1 MHGGRQELDA
11 ARRREAAQLVGLE
24 TERTNADI
32 AHALDLAP
40 CNTVES
46 NRALPSGTVGHD
58 LAPSGQT
65 ASSAQHG
72 HLAARPEPESQGG
85 LLPQKITSNTRLI
98 SRGGEGSE
106 NQTSK
111 IESSPSEGGS
121 VERHV
126 LKIGGQPSDENQD
139 PMYTI
144 PDRTLKASF
153 DKKLGHSGQ
162 MNLNQELALVR
173 ALIQQLVTKMNAKNL
188 TAEELNKLD
197 KLLMRGDKLLN
208 TIMKVESTRKVQYTR
223 ESLRMDVMKVVQV
236 IRKLI
241 PEEDRRRVLAT
252 ELAKVLGP
260 SLAEPGD
267 IIVSREVFKRG

>member
-1 MHGGRQELDA
+1 
-11 ARRREAAQLVGLE
+11 
-24 TERTNADI
+24 
-32 AHALDLAP
+32 
-40 CNTVES
+40 
-46 NRALPSGTVGHD
+46 
-58 LAPSGQT
+58 
-65 ASSAQHG
+65 
-72 HLAARPEPESQGG
+72 
-85 LLPQKITSNTRLI
+85 
-98 SRGGEGSE
+98 
-106 NQTSK
+106 
-111 IESSPSEGGS
+111 
-121 VERHV
+121 
-126 LKIGGQPSDENQD
+126 
-139 PMYTI
+139 
-144 PDRTLKASF
+144 
-153 DKKLGHSGQ
+153 

-208 TIMKVESTRKVQYTR
+208 TIMKVEATRKIQYTR

-241 PEEDRRRVLAT
+241 PEEDRRRIQAT

>member
-11 ARRREAAQLVGLE
+11 ARRKEAAQLVGLE
-24 TERTNADI
+24 QERAGHDI
-32 AHALDLAP
+32 ANAL
-40 CNTVES
+40 
-46 NRALPSGTVGHD
+46 D

-65 ASSAQHG
+65 ASSVGHG

-85 LLPQKITSNTRLI
+85 PSPQNTTSSERPL
-98 SRGGEGSE
+98 SSCPAGGEGSE
-106 NQTSK
+106 NQLQK
-111 IESSPSEGGS
+111 LESSNLDRQSEIGLRKLESSLSDEGGP

-126 LKIGGQPSDENQD
+126 LKIGGQSSDESQD

-208 TIMKVESTRKVQYTR
+208 TIMKVEATRKIQYTR

-241 PEEDRRRVLAT
+241 PEEDRRRILAT